1 MNDFSGLFNSD
12 YGPSSRSIRT
22 SNSLNGSF
30 PNDRDPIFS
39 SSAKFSGNSPVEAF
53 NLDSMYGGTSDA
65 GAKLSDS
72 VAVQISQRLRGCRK
86 SAQSPISDIVG
97 QIKEW
102 CRGLSENNGVLRP
115 KLGDAKGS
123 ARGGEGSAKGN
134 PVGALSGQNS
144 QVLIV

>member
-12 YGPSSRSIRT
+12 YGFKSSGKSAPTCSSSSSRPLIFDLGCTRPSSRSIRT

-39 SSAKFSGNSPVEAF
+39 GSAKFSGNSPVEAF
-53 NLDSMYGGTSDA
+53 NLDSMYGGTSDV

-72 VAVQISQRLRGCRK
+72 VAVQISQRLRGCWK
-86 SAQSPISDIVG
+86 LAQSPISVIVG

-115 KLGDAKGS
+115 KHG
-123 ARGGEGSAKGN
+123 
-134 PVGALSGQNS
+134 
-144 QVLIV
+144 